1 MDIGRVGL
9 WTFLL
14 DQHPTP
20 RVREVAR
27 EIEAMGWPTL
37 WRPESSGRDV
47 LISASVLLE
56 ATSKLIVASGIAQIY
71 ARHPVTMVA
80 AQKTL
85 FEAHEGRFLLGL
97 GVAHAPSVEGIR
109 KLEYKTPYSDM
120 VAYLRAMVEAP
131 FMAVEPATRP
141 PTVLAALGPRML
153 RLSAEAA
160 DGAHP
165 YFTTPEHTAM
175 ARGIMGDGPLL
186 APEQMVVIDTD
197 LERARSVARAGMARY
212 LRLPNYTNNL
222 LRCGFTQ
229 SDIDNVT
236 DRLVDRIVAC
246 GDLEVT
252 MGRVQEHFDAGAD
265 HVCIQVLVAD
275 NDLDVTMEQWRLLAD
290 AFELGGEPPR
300 DASPT
305 SG

>member
-14 DQHPTP
+14 DEHPTS
-20 RVREVAR
+20 RVRELAQ
-27 EIEAMGWPTL
+27 EIEDMGWPTL
-37 WRPESSGRDV
+37 WRPESSGRDA
-47 LISASVLLE
+47 LISSSVLLD
-56 ATSKLIVASGIAQIY
+56 ATSQLIVASGIAQIH
-71 ARHPVTMVA
+71 ARHPVTTAA

-109 KLEYKTPYSDM
+109 KLDYRTPYSDM
-120 VAYLRAMVEAP
+120 VAYLKAMAEAP
-131 FMAVEPATRP
+131 YTAVEPAAKP

-165 YFTTPEHTAM
+165 YFTPLEHTAM
-175 ARGIMGDGPLL
+175 AREILGQGPLL
-186 APEQMVVIDTD
+186 APEQMVVIDSD
-197 LERARSVARAGMARY
+197 LDRARSVARTHMAHY
-212 LRLPNYTNNL
+212 LELPNYTNNL

-229 SDIDNVT
+229 ADIDDMT
-236 DRLVDRIVAC
+236 DRLVDGIVAC
-246 GDLEVT
+246 GDIDATLR
-252 MGRVQEHFDAGAD
+252 RVQEHHDAGAD

-275 NDLDVTMEQWRLLAD
+275 NDLDVTIDHWRRLAD
-290 AFELGGEPPR
+290 AFDL
-300 DASPT
+300 
-305 SG
+305 

>member
-14 DQHPTP
+14 DEHPTP
-20 RVREVAR
+20 RVRELAQ
-27 EIEAMGWPTL
+27 EIEEMGWPTL

-47 LISASVLLE
+47 LISSSVLLD
-56 ATSKLIVASGIAQIY
+56 ATSQLNVASGIAQIY
-71 ARHPVTMVA
+71 ARHPVTTAA

-97 GVAHAPSVEGIR
+97 GVAHAPSVEGVR
-109 KLEYKTPYSDM
+109 KLDYGTPFSDM
-120 VAYLRAMVEAP
+120 VAYLRAMAEAP
-131 FMAVEPATRP
+131 YTAVERAAKP

-165 YFTTPEHTAM
+165 YFTPPEHTAM
-175 ARGIMGDGPLL
+175 ARDILGQGPLL
-186 APEQMVVIDTD
+186 APEQMVVIDSD
-197 LERARSVARAGMARY
+197 LDRARSVARTHMAHY
-212 LRLPNYTNNL
+212 LELPNYTSNL

-229 SDIDNVT
+229 ADIDDVS
-236 DRLVDRIVAC
+236 DRLVDGIVAC
-246 GDLEVT
+246 GDVDATL
-252 MGRVQEHFDAGAD
+252 RRIQEHHDAGAD

-275 NDLDVTMEQWRLLAD
+275 NDLDVTIGHWRRLAD
-290 AFELGGEPPR
+290 ALEL
-300 DASPT
+300 
-305 SG
+305 